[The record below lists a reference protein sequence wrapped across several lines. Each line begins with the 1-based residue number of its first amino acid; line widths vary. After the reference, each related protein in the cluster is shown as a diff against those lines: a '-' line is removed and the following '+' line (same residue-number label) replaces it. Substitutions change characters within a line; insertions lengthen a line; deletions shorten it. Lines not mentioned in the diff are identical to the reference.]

1 MSVEYY
7 RNQHVQLLAD
17 CAKLRARLAER
28 DRQLKESVDHEV
40 EYERRIAQ
48 LEAKLNQIVMASSYR
63 CEESVETLEAAMAFI
78 KMTAREAL
86 APKEPTAL
94 DRGGEHE

>member
-1 MSVEYY
+1 MHALWSCQAGVAMSAEYY

-17 CAKLRARLAER
+17 CAKLRARLA
-28 DRQLKESVDHEV
+28 
-40 EYERRIAQ
+40 A
-48 LEAKLNQIVMASSYR
+48 LEAKLNQIVVAASYR

-78 KMTAREAL
+78 TKTAREAL

-94 DRGGEHE
+94 DREGEP

>member
-28 DRQLKESVDHEV
+28 DRQLTESVDHEV

-48 LEAKLNQIVMASSYR
+48 LVAALRTYGSHVEWCPQNLFGRGSQLQAR
-63 CEESVETLEAAMAFI
+63 CTCGFDA
-78 KMTAREAL
+78 AL
-86 APKEPTAL
+86 ASKE
-94 DRGGEHE
+94 DGHG